1 MVSGFWLNND
11 GLPLQFGTQKV
22 IPELGGDYLLWGENR
37 EVEWLINLGA
47 TSFGN
52 GVVQN
57 PGLPGT
63 TFSGTSTPN
72 AAGIVSMTTL
82 FPLQATAVTGDAIP
96 PLATSAGILNIL
108 QPHLFIDQ
116 IDFDVLVA
124 ATAGTGGA
132 TGLASLG
139 LVTTNPNVT
148 PATFVQV
155 TPNGSTAFMG
165 AATNAKMA
173 VGMHYTWYA
182 DGSAFGTGT
191 PPTAG
196 SWLGNV
202 PAVTNA
208 ITPLPTN
215 GFLSALTTGGPYT
228 GTNAGGLCKLR
239 VRYHYYGDIN
249 Q

>member
-1 MVSGFWLNND
+1 MVAGFWLNQD

-22 IPELGGDYLLWGENR
+22 IPELGGDYLMYGENR
-37 EVEWLINLGA
+37 EVEWYINLGA

-63 TFSGTSTPN
+63 TFSGTSTPI
-72 AAGIVSMTTL
+72 AAGIVSLTTL
-82 FPLQATAVTGDAIP
+82 FPLMATAISGDAIP
-96 PLATSAGILNIL
+96 PAATSAGVLNIL

-116 IDFDVLVA
+116 IDLDVLVA

-132 TGLASLG
+132 TGLAGAG
-139 LVTTNPNVT
+139 LATTNPT
-148 PATFVQV
+148 TGQFVQV
-155 TPNGSTAFMG
+155 TPNGATAFLG
-165 AATNAKMA
+165 ATTNAKMA
-173 VGMHYTWYA
+173 VGMHYTWYS
-182 DGSAFGTGT
+182 DGTAFGTAS
-191 PPTAG
+191 PPVAG

-215 GFLSALTTGGPYT
+215 GFLSVLTTGGPYT
-228 GTNAGGLCKLR
+228 GTSAGGLLKLR
-239 VRYHYYGDIN
+239 VRYFYYGDIN

>member
-1 MVSGFWLNND
+1 MTSGFWLNND

-22 IPELGGDYLLWGENR
+22 IPELGGDYLLYGENR
-37 EVEWLINLGA
+37 EVEWLINLPA

-57 PGLPGT
+57 PAIPSS
-63 TFSGTSTPN
+63 FSGTSTPI

-82 FPLQATAVTGDAIP
+82 FPLQATAITGDSIP
-96 PLATSAGILNIL
+96 PAGVSGVFQIL
-108 QPHLFIDQ
+108 QPHLYVDQ
-116 IDFDVLVA
+116 IDLEVLVA
-124 ATAGTGGA
+124 TNAGTGGA
-132 TGLASLG
+132 TGLTGIG

-155 TPNGSTAFMG
+155 TPNAGLQLLG
-165 AATNAKMA
+165 AATNAKLA

-182 DGSAFGTGT
+182 DGTAFGTAS
-191 PPTAG
+191 PPVAPV
-196 SWLGNV
+196 WLGNV
-202 PAVTNA
+202 PAVTNT

-215 GFLSALTTGGPYT
+215 AFLSVLATAGVYSGTTA
-228 GTNAGGLCKLR
+228 AGLLKLR
-239 VRYHYYGDIN
+239 VRYNYYGDIN